1 MKTITLLVASVL
13 LYGNLANASK
23 ISNYSGEKTKT
34 DFNSNEPI
42 EFNERGI
49 TFYVFPNGEFD
60 FNTEQTVGNDNYYR
74 RAINTTSGAPGVAS
88 NCLSN
93 PSGTIIEHD
102 ALGRVRRVGNVFIN
116 YDYENRIKRIGTV
129 YMSYNRFALEQV
141 GGLKIIYNRKGQII
155 DMLGNV
161 KGYGNNYGYTYSY
174 NTDYNSND
182 YSEVRNNYN
191 NQYYYRKGKSNT
203 TEK

>member
-13 LYGNLANASK
+13 LCGNLANASE
-23 ISNYSGEKTKT
+23 IINYSGERTRT
-34 DFNSNEPI
+34 NFNSNEPI
-42 EFNERGI
+42 EFTERGI

-74 RAINTTSGAPGVAS
+74 RAVNTTNGAPRVVS
-88 NCLSN
+88 MPNT
-93 PSGTIIEHD
+93 SGTVIEHD

-116 YDYENRIKRIGTV
+116 YDYENRIKRIGTI
-129 YMSYNRFALEQV
+129 YMSYNRFALDQV

-161 KGYGNNYGYTYSY
+161 KGYGNNYGYTCSN
-174 NTDYNSND
+174 NTYYNSNN
-182 YSEVRNNYN
+182 YSESQNNSN